1 MSKSTAGPP
10 KHSPVHTCIPVSQ
23 HFPIAGP
30 PAMNS
35 IVTVKLDYL
44 DIARYADRVGPAD
57 RGHNRSKN
65 NVLNA
70 RFAAGREVE
79 VGDPCVFIDRYG
91 REVGWYLPEI
101 LTAQRKVGTCALP
114 SSIDC
119 VAGLTLPFRQLPN
132 ARPRCCGLLSAR
144 RVTAKSPVTMTSGA
158 AMIGRAKRSR

>member
-1 MSKSTAGPP
+1 
-10 KHSPVHTCIPVSQ
+10 
-23 HFPIAGP
+23 
-30 PAMNS
+30 MNS

-101 LTAQRKVGTCALP
+101 LTPQRQVRTWP
-114 SSIDC
+114 
-119 VAGLTLPFRQLPN
+119 LPFSIH
-132 ARPRCCGLLSAR
+132 C
-144 RVTAKSPVTMTSGA
+144 TAALTMA
-158 AMIGRAKRSR
+158 FRK